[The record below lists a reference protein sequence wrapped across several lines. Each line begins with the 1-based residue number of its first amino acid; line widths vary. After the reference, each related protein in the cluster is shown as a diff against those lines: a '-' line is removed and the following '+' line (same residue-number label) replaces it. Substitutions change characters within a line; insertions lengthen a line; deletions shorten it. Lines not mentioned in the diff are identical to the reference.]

1 VTRALG
7 AAVSVLGVLL
17 LAEAITVATG
27 LGWGGDVD
35 VDRTGRIEL
44 GLAFG
49 VVAVFLLAGA
59 RALFRRLS

>member
-1 VTRALG
+1 
-7 AAVSVLGVLL
+7 VLGVLL